1 MPTTIQQ
8 GFEVL
13 KQNLEITTLQS
24 ATVSM
29 RQQNVRGAVA
39 KELIVIDDFLTGSYK
54 RSTMIAPL
62 KEADIDVFVVLDSK
76 YYESNGQVNLLD
88 KVKRVLK
95 KTYPDT
101 PEISRNGQAVTI
113 TFSDF
118 KVDVVPAFNRTG
130 GGYVIPDS
138 ILKRWISTNPK
149 KHVEIWSDANK
160 AHNGDLVP
168 LIKMIKA
175 YNKTHSALLRSFHLE
190 TLVLNILNNVTI
202 SNFPSG
208 VRYVFDKMRTQVS
221 YVVPDPAGYG
231 GDLGA
236 YLDTSSKKADVVSR
250 LESAYQRAVDAESLE
265 KQGKIFDAFTKWR
278 LIFGDYFPSYG

>member
-8 GFEVL
+8 GFEAL
-13 KQNLEITTLQS
+13 KQNLQITTLQS
-24 ATVSM
+24 TTVST

-62 KEADIDVFVVLDSK
+62 KEADVDVFVVLDSK
-76 YYESNGQVNLLD
+76 YYESNGQAGLLD

-118 KVDVVPAFNRTG
+118 KVDVVPAFNRIG

-149 KHVEIWSDANK
+149 KHVDVWSDANK

-175 YNKTHSALLRSFHLE
+175 WNKTHSTLLHSFHLE
-190 TLVLNILNNVTI
+190 TMTLNILNNVTI
-202 SNFPSG
+202 SDFPPS
-208 VRYVFDKMRTQVS
+208 VRYVFDKMRSQVS
-221 YVVPDPAGYG
+221 YVVADHAGYG

-236 YLDTSSKKADVVSR
+236 YLDTSSKKADVVGR
-250 LESAYQRAVDAESLE
+250 LETAYQRAKDAETLASSCR
-265 KQGKIFDAFTKWR
+265 KIQV
-278 LIFGDYFPSYG
+278 